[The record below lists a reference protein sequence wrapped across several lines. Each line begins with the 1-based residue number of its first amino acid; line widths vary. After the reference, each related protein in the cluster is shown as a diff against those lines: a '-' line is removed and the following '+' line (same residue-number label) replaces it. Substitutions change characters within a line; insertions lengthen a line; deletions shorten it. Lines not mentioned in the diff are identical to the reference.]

1 MRTPPSR
8 EVAGEHARHPVLELH
23 AVTGTHADHFEDL
36 FGVEPGFLAEDQ
48 RLGYRNRR
56 DLASSG
62 PICASPGS
70 LPACAQKRSSW
81 MQCSAGIASS
91 ARRCENIC
99 AAGNSSRQHASSQVD
114 PASYGCKPGRKLPPR
129 LESTAGVRL
138 KLN

>member
-1 MRTPPSR
+1 M
-8 EVAGEHARHPVLELH
+8 
-23 AVTGTHADHFEDL
+23 
-36 FGVEPGFLAEDQ
+36 
-48 RLGYRNRR
+48 
-56 DLASSG
+56 ASSKWRGG

-114 PASYGCKPGRKLPPR
+114 SASYSCKLARKLPAR
-129 LESTAGVRL
+129 LEATDEGRINYQNIVLPSGEQPMGDPPEAIRNIALPPKKKVDRSL
-138 KLN
+138 